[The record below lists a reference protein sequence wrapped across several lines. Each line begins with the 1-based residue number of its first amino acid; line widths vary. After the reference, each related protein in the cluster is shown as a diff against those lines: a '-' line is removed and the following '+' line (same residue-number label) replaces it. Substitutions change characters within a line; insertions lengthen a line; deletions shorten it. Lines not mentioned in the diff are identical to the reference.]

1 MKILKNNNMNSY
13 ELEKK
18 KASYRTII
26 NIYIDD
32 LVLCNNILN
41 VDESV
46 LYNANIDLYDD
57 ENDNYIDICQY
68 FLCNISDYK
77 KEQLTNAG
85 IILSY
90 SDLLDCDVLLVD
102 HFGTSWDYVL
112 TDVAIVDNYEDL

>member
-57 ENDNYIDICQY
+57 ENDNYIDIYQY